1 MKHLAQ
7 QDPDSTK
14 EREETASMTKKEL
27 EARLDVDQSFF
38 TCNGDLLLSFGV
50 EHHNVSFTDKA

>member
-27 EARLDVDQSFF
+27 EARLVDDQSFF
-38 TCNGDLLLSFGV
+38 L
-50 EHHNVSFTDKA
+50 

>member
-27 EARLDVDQSFF
+27 EARLD
-38 TCNGDLLLSFGV
+38 GDLWMAL
-50 EHHNVSFTDKA
+50 NVDE